1 MDIAALPLPLPQT
14 AFARAPAPSPAA
26 GGARDMGAWETAR
39 DFEAQFMSVLMQPM
53 FEGSGEESAFGGG
66 PGESMFR
73 SLLVEQYG
81 REMAKSGGIGLADA
95 VYREI
100 LKMQEQ
106 PR

>member
-1 MDIAALPLPLPQT
+1 MDIAALPLPQT

-26 GGARDMGAWETAR
+26 GDRNMGAWETAR

-100 LKMQEQ
+100 LKMQEE

>member
-1 MDIAALPLPLPQT
+1 MDIAALPPALKPVAAP
-14 AFARAPAPSPAA
+14 PAPR
-26 GGARDMGAWETAR
+26 GAETRDPRVWETAR
-39 DFEAQFMSVLMQPM
+39 DFEAQFVSVLLQPM
-53 FEGSGEESAFGGG
+53 FAGTGEDSAFGGG
-66 PGESMFR
+66 PGEGMFR

-81 REMAKSGGIGLADA
+81 REMPKGGGIGLADS

>member
-1 MDIAALPLPLPQT
+1 MDIAALPPALKPHVAPP
-14 AFARAPAPSPAA
+14 APRAPET
-26 GGARDMGAWETAR
+26 RDPRAWETAR
-39 DFEAQFMSVLMQPM
+39 DFETQFVSVLLQPM
-53 FEGSGEESAFGGG
+53 FEGTGEDSAFGGG
-66 PGESMFR
+66 PGEGMFR

-81 REMAKSGGIGLADA
+81 REMTKSGGIGLADA